1 MDLTSLHFSF
11 TIKMILDLR
20 STCLEIHHKPPP
32 DEYYLMNSEFS
43 LLKQSVGLRNVF
55 GSTALRYRPK
65 LIFSSFSGLH
75 QEFPP
80 EGAQANAH
88 RREAV
93 QLLLA
98 GVRLEVCQI
107 GRAHKAS
114 EETHGKQTFQVS
126 PL

>member
-1 MDLTSLHFSF
+1 M
-11 TIKMILDLR
+11 
-20 STCLEIHHKPPP
+20 C
-32 DEYYLMNSEFS
+32 
-43 LLKQSVGLRNVF
+43 V
-55 GSTALRYRPK
+55 GSTALHYKPK
-65 LIFSSFSGLH
+65 LIFSSFPGLH
-75 QEFPP
+75 EEFAL
-80 EGAQANAH
+80 EGAQANPH
-88 RREAV
+88 GREAV